1 MNTYSTSIVL
11 YFYLFKYVDIE
22 SKYQLYI
29 LFNVCLLTSLF
40 YIKQNVQLVFLSDV
54 RYDEEYKLKL

>member
-29 LFNVCLLTSLF
+29 LFNVCL
-40 YIKQNVQLVFLSDV
+40 QEVFGIPGGNPGN
-54 RYDEEYKLKL
+54 RNF